1 MRSSAWRLLE
11 GGSPVAV
18 AGYPEVGLE
27 SSFEPVSSRR
37 TFEEAVEQI
46 AERIKSGDL
55 HVGDRLP
62 SERELASIMRIS
74 RPTLREAVKTLVE
87 AGVLEVRRGQSG
99 GIFVASE
106 LVPRDLLRSRQA
118 IRVSEVAGVLEAR
131 RLLEPR
137 VAQLAAVHASEEDFA
152 AMAALIERKRAL
164 ANADDFLENE
174 DLFLQLDLK
183 FHLAMARA
191 TRNSTVVQLIRSLFR
206 RLEIARDMA
215 VHAPLVPDW
224 VISIH
229 ERTLAAIRSADFP
242 LIDEVMDEHLAQ
254 LEQIWER
261 ETGRGLCA
269 RCRTSCS
276 RSRSARGRCERAK
289 RSSDRVAPRARRGGR
304 PAGCRASRP
313 SARSPPL
320 ACRRSRRSPRWPPP
334 RRGGD
339 GGRPARPRGP
349 GRRPRRAGRRT
360 SPSGGGGARRAT

>member
-1 MRSSAWRLLE
+1 
-11 GGSPVAV
+11 
-18 AGYPEVGLE
+18 LE

-46 AERIKSGDL
+46 AERIKAGDL

-106 LVPRDLLRSRQA
+106 LIPRDLLRSRQA

-152 AMAALIERKRAL
+152 AMAALIERKRTL
-164 ANADDFLENE
+164 AAADDFLENE

-183 FHLAMARA
+183 FHLAMAHA
-191 TRNSTVVQLIRSLFR
+191 TRNSTVVSLMRSLFK

-215 VHAPLVPDW
+215 VHAPPVPDW
-224 VISIH
+224 VIDVH
-229 ERTLAAIRSADFP
+229 ERTLSAIRSADFP
-242 LIDEVMDEHLAQ
+242 AIEAVMDEHLAQ
-254 LEQIWER
+254 LEQIWEQ
-261 ETGRGLCA
+261 ETGRGLVRPLPDFLQPVA
-269 RCRTSCS
+269 E
-276 RSRSARGRCERAK
+276 RSRA
-289 RSSDRVAPRARRGGR
+289 
-304 PAGCRASRP
+304 
-313 SARSPPL
+313 L
-320 ACRRSRRSPRWPPP
+320 
-334 RRGGD
+334 
-339 GGRPARPRGP
+339 
-349 GRRPRRAGRRT
+349 RAG
-360 SPSGGGGARRAT
+360 